1 MKVAELEGAQLDY
14 WVAKALGFQ
23 NADAVPSEL
32 CGREQIDD
40 DSFRKDWVPHEDWA
54 QGGPIIERE
63 RITVQASQAGDWR
76 AFLGDGTTTAGTS
89 HNNLISARADNPLI
103 AAMRAY
109 VASKFGD
116 EVADD
121 AK

>member
-14 WVAKALGFQ
+14 WVARALGFPGP
-23 NADAVPSEL
+23 DDVPTEL
-32 CGREQIDD
+32 CGWEHIEGE
-40 DSFRKDWVPHEDWA
+40 SFRKDWQPSQDWA

-63 RITVQASQAGDWR
+63 GVTIYCSGNVISNSKWWAYINAAQTYDGLDGDYE
-76 AFLGDGTTTAGTS
+76 AIGPT
-89 HNNLISARADNPLI
+89 PLI

-116 EVADD
+116 EITP
-121 AK
+121 